1 MNKAEPLDRGLPLEI
16 APDEIIVRAV
26 KTPHHLDKKK
36 KRLKAAAFRPRPE
49 RDDVSV
55 MRKRHLG
62 NDGCKNKAVE
72 IAKAFYIGL
81 AALRAEEIVEANA
94 SVVDSREGQFVGHAH
109 IEQGT
114 SAPAS
119 GQTADPDLIE
129 RWKALADAARYYPD
143 GEPQTLGWHG
153 PDIV

>member
-1 MNKAEPLDRGLPLEI
+1 MDGDLPLEI
-16 APDEIIVRAV
+16 APDEIIVRAI
-26 KTPHHLDKKK
+26 KTPYHFDKKK
-36 KRLKAAAFRPRPE
+36 KRLKSAAFRPQAE

-72 IAKAFYIGL
+72 IAATSYIGL
-81 AALRAEEIVEANA
+81 AALLAEEIVEAKA
-94 SVVDSREGQFVGHAH
+94 TVVDARDGQFVGHAH
-109 IEQGT
+109 IEQGIP
-114 SAPAS
+114 SPAS

-129 RWKALADAARYYPD
+129 RWRALAEAARFYPD
-143 GEPQTLGWHG
+143 GEPQTPGWRG